1 MTPRTTRNNIINEKH
16 RKKKYVLKLNILL
29 IKFLTLQKCLCPFV
43 LPSFALMIVD
53 LLVLD
58 DIRIVPGP
66 GGSIPHQDTGTG
78 GGGGESIIH
87 VNTNTASKELSG
99 VKKDFPMPPFSM
111 VELIMIRFVMVILL
125 FGVETDSFIPEP

>member
-1 MTPRTTRNNIINEKH
+1 
-16 RKKKYVLKLNILL
+16 
-29 IKFLTLQKCLCPFV
+29 
-43 LPSFALMIVD
+43 MIVD

-66 GGSIPHQDTGTG
+66 GGSIPHQDTGT
-78 GGGGESIIH
+78 GGGESIIH

-111 VELIMIRFVMVILL
+111 VELIMIRLVYLL
-125 FGVETDSFIPEP
+125 FGLEIDSFPAGL

>member
-1 MTPRTTRNNIINEKH
+1 
-16 RKKKYVLKLNILL
+16 
-29 IKFLTLQKCLCPFV
+29 
-43 LPSFALMIVD
+43 MIVD

-66 GGSIPHQDTGTG
+66 GGSIPHQDTGT

-111 VELIMIRFVMVILL
+111 VELIMIRLVISLL
-125 FGVETDSFIPEP
+125 GLKTDSFIPKP